1 MKFIIGSTNRAK
13 VKAARTIIAKHFPTS
28 ELHEVKVSSGVKD
41 QPIGDEETRTGA
53 LNRAINAANEHVGA
67 IGIGLEGGVRMLDNE
82 MFLCNWGALVLPSGE
97 KFTAAGAQ
105 IPLPNSIAAEIHKG
119 KELGVVVDEYFQ
131 ASGIRH
137 SEGAIG
143 MFTAHSVTRDLLF
156 EHIMQLLIGQLKF
169 HQTSR

>member
-1 MKFIIGSTNRAK
+1 M
-13 VKAARTIIAKHFPTS
+13 
-28 ELHEVKVSSGVKD
+28 
-41 QPIGDEETRTGA
+41 
-53 LNRAINAANEHVGA
+53 NAANEHVGA

>member
-1 MKFIIGSTNRAK
+1 MKFIIGSTNQAK
-13 VKAARTIIAKHFPTS
+13 VKAARTIIEQHFPNS
-28 ELHEVKVSSGVKD
+28 ELHEVKVPSGVKD

-53 LNRAINAANEHVGA
+53 LNRATNAAKEQEGA
-67 IGIGLEGGVRMLDNE
+67 IGIGLEGGVRLLDNE

-105 IPLPNSIAAEIHKG
+105 IPLPNSIATEIHKG
-119 KELGVVVDEYFQ
+119 KELGIVVDEYFQ

-143 MFTAHSVTRDLLF
+143 MFTAQAVTRDLLF
-156 EHIMQLLIGQLKF
+156 EHIMLLLVGQLKF
-169 HQTSR
+169 YQSN